1 MGFRFRKS
9 VNFGP
14 FRVNLSKSGVGYSF
28 GGKGF
33 RFTKKA
39 GGGTRTTASIP
50 GTGISYVKDHGSS
63 KKKTAGSRPAESGES
78 SPKRPIYQRPWFV
91 ALVIL
96 FLLGALASACSGDDS
111 TPSDDPV
118 DQQEETIPAEDQAT
132 ETEDAA
138 DPEALPGETSESQDE
153 PESAQETQ
161 ETVQEPVSDPDP
173 DTPSTPESAPA
184 GQESQEST
192 GSTPVVTPPVSEP
205 DPEPTPAPQPQPEP
219 APQENTQKTG
229 YVGSIDSD
237 KYHSPGCRWVKKI
250 LPENEIWFATKE
262 EAAAAGYSPCGT
274 CQ

>member
-91 ALVIL
+91 ALVIVL
-96 FLLGALASACSGDDS
+96 LLGALASACSGDDS
-111 TPSDDPV
+111 APADDPA
-118 DQQEETIPAEDQAT
+118 DQQEETLPAEDQAAAP
-132 ETEDAA
+132 EDAEPTEEEIPA
-138 DPEALPGETSESQDE
+138 EAPEA
-153 PESAQETQ
+153 
-161 ETVQEPVSDPDP
+161 V
-173 DTPSTPESAPA
+173 
-184 GQESQEST
+184 QESQEPAQAPESVQGT
-192 GSTPVVTPPVSEP
+192 LEAQDPAQGAETSAGEPTAPQESVSQPEPEP
-205 DPEPTPAPQPQPEP
+205 DPEPAPTPQPQPEP

-237 KYHSPGCRWVKKI
+237 KYHSPGCRWAKKI

-262 EAAAAGYSPCGT
+262 EAQAAGYSPCGT